1 MRYILFLL
9 ALLAVIFGAVF
20 GRMREVSA
28 AALSS
33 CSDAVM
39 LCITLTGALCLWS
52 GLMEIAEQSG
62 LTAKITKLLL
72 PVTSRLFKG
81 VNRHS
86 PAMRYI
92 TMNITANLFGLG
104 NAATPLGIA
113 AMTDLAKDA
122 PALEDGG
129 VAATDD
135 MVLFTVINT
144 ASIQIIPATIA
155 ALRMKYGSSSP
166 FDIIP
171 AIIICSVSA
180 LTVAVI
186 CANLLNRFFPIGK
199 MEDKNE

>member
-20 GRMREVSA
+20 GRMKEVSA

-33 CSDAVM
+33 CSDAVT

-52 GLMEIAEQSG
+52 GLMEIAERSG

-72 PVTSRLFKG
+72 PVTSNLFKG

-113 AMTDLAKDA
+113 AMTELAKDA
-122 PALEDGG
+122 PALKDGG

-171 AIIICSVSA
+171 AIIICSASA

-186 CANLLNRFFPIGK
+186 CANLLKRFFPVDK
-199 MEDKNE
+199 TEDENE

>member
-20 GRMREVSA
+20 GRMKEVSA

-33 CSDAVM
+33 CSDAVT

-52 GLMEIAEQSG
+52 GLMEIAERSG

-72 PVTSRLFKG
+72 PVTSNLFKG

-113 AMTDLAKDA
+113 AMTELAKDA
-122 PALEDGG
+122 PALKDGG

-171 AIIICSVSA
+171 AIIICSTSA

-186 CANLLNRFFPIGK
+186 CANLLKRFFPVDK
-199 MEDKNE
+199 TEDENE